1 MNYKSNGKVMIIHL
15 IVEYIKNLFL
25 DKMSYFPE
33 PYTHSKNNVCWLYDT
48 TITGDEWWIQWI
60 QERIAL
66 LSIYV

>member
-15 IVEYIKNLFL
+15 IVEYI
-25 DKMSYFPE
+25 
-33 PYTHSKNNVCWLYDT
+33 NNVCWLYDT